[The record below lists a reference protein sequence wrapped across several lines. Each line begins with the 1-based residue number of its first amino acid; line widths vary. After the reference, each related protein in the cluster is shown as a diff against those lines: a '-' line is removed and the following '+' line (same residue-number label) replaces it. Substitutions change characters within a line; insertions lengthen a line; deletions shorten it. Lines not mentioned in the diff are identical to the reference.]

1 MTPMLKF
8 AKSVVINAPLED
20 VFTYTADP
28 VHLPDYWVGVDEVKD
43 IQRLPNGGYRF
54 TGVVKMFGLRG
65 ESTTEE
71 PEFVP
76 NDHIIAEVHR
86 PSMDSTF
93 ITSFERVAGDKTR
106 VSSVFEYTF
115 PAEIEAKIGTA
126 VLAVYLDHLLELT
139 GANLKACVEARI
151 PAGAIR

>member
-1 MTPMLKF
+1 MLKYE
-8 AKSVVINAPLED
+8 KSFVINAPLEE

-28 VHLPDYWVGVDEVKD
+28 VHLPDYWVGVDAVKD

-54 TGVVKMFGLRG
+54 TSIVKMFGQPM

-76 NDHIIAEVHR
+76 NDHITAKVR
-86 PSMDSTF
+86 SPFMDFTF
-93 ITSFERVAGDKTR
+93 TAFFERVAGNKTR
-106 VSSVFEYTF
+106 LSSVFEYTF
-115 PAEIEAKIGTA
+115 PPETEAKIGA
-126 VLAVYLDHLLELT
+126 AFLAVYLDHELDLIA
-139 GANLKACVEARI
+139 ANLKACIEARI

>member
-1 MTPMLKF
+1 MLTF
-8 AKSVVINAPLED
+8 EKSFVINAPLEE

-28 VHLPDYWVGVDEVKD
+28 VHLPDYWEGVDAVQN
-43 IQRLPNGGYRF
+43 IQRQPNGGYRF
-54 TGVVKMFGLRG
+54 TGIVKMLGQRG

-76 NDHIIAEVHR
+76 NDHITAKVR
-86 PSMDSTF
+86 GTSMDFTF
-93 ITSFERVAGDKTR
+93 TASYERVAGDKTR
-106 VSSVFEYTF
+106 LSSVFAYTF

-126 VLAVYLDHLLELT
+126 LLAVYLDHVLDLT
-139 GANLKACVEARI
+139 AANLKACIEVRI